1 MLVIEELTD
10 DDGVYVIK
18 WFDRFRLPHAGTRS
32 ASVDVL
38 FQRLPVRNAKELN
51 QLDETTVQAIVGK
64 RDDAPAQSAAGAY
77 RSVPLLAGYIP
88 HLRIGGVYRAG
99 EYIGQ
104 LPGSRRHIDL
114 PHESQLTSASI
125 GDRLAAPAGW
135 SKNLAYR
142 LMTAKQYELRFAL
155 FSRSKCL
162 YFLDRASS
170 TEYVIPRAVIFRT
183 FYASHSLLANAFT
196 SGPWA
201 QTAENL
207 ISESSFR
214 SGLKTQADPIAET
227 WDLVLTPT
235 VPEDDL
241 AHILA
246 LLWFEP
252 YARKCADN
260 IYSAMLQDSG
270 DNVDHVWFASA
281 EIPFRPDSSTLALDV
296 RGFNLLPRTPYFAP
310 GSEVPHHTF
319 LVTSITSFPWPAYAL
334 PVRWEKT
341 NSGAQGGTKTTDP
354 GSRPYSGVQRSEP
367 AGGEVRL
374 TSSTDGS
381 PRYSRLESA
390 EDRISIVGA
399 PPLEKILKQSSIHY
413 EGSGRPAQEDEDG
426 PKASSGNPSH
436 GVDAQQQIHHSAV
449 VRSAISSF
457 AGLLDAVK
465 SLTMGED
472 PLRVSYSVVQPEGSP
487 PVTLAIGEP
496 CWDFLSD
503 AEHLPGCF
511 PRFGWKVVR
520 EHKQR
525 VPRVALILHITL
537 QDQDGYWIEIEPR
550 TSNDAMCSP
559 FIVDVT
565 GDTQETLRAALA
577 VIAEQCGHHLQLPL
591 EGALDVTGSGG
602 RVRCFRHRY
611 TVKDGSATWNVR
623 ALKAFLTGAF
633 NPAEPHAEADH
644 TE

>member
-1 MLVIEELTD
+1 MPVIEELSD
-10 DDGVYVIK
+10 DDELYVIK

-32 ASVDVL
+32 ASVEVL
-38 FQRLPVRNAKELN
+38 FQRLSFRNARELN
-51 QLDETTVQAIVGK
+51 RWHEAAVQAIVGK
-64 RDDAPAQSAAGAY
+64 QDDASTSGTANAY
-77 RSVPLLAGYIP
+77 RSILLLAGYIP
-88 HLRIGGVYRAG
+88 HLRIGSVYRAG
-99 EYIGQ
+99 EYVGQ

-114 PHESQLTSASI
+114 PHESQLTSATI

-135 SKNLAYR
+135 GKNWAYR
-142 LMTAKQYELRFAL
+142 PMTAKQYELPFAL

-170 TEYVIPRAVIFRT
+170 TEYVIPRTVIFRT

-214 SGLKTQADPIAET
+214 SGLKTQADPVAET

-246 LLWFEP
+246 LLWFES

-281 EIPFRPDSSTLALDV
+281 EIPFRPEVSKLALDV
-296 RGFNLLPRTPYFAP
+296 RGFNLLPRTSHFAP
-310 GSEVPHHTF
+310 GSEVPRHTF

-341 NSGAQGGTKTTDP
+341 NSGAQGGTKTNDP
-354 GSRPYSGVQRSEP
+354 GPRPYSGVQRSEP
-367 AGGEVRL
+367 AGGEIRL
-374 TSSTDGS
+374 TSSADGS
-381 PRYSRLESA
+381 PRYPRLEAA

-399 PPLEKILKQSSIHY
+399 PPLEKMLKQSSIHY
-413 EGSGRPAQEDEDG
+413 EGGGRPAQEDEGG

-457 AGLLDAVK
+457 AGLLDAVG
-465 SLTMGED
+465 SLALEED
-472 PLRVSYSVVQPEGSP
+472 PLQVSYSIIQPEVPST
-487 PVTLAIGEP
+487 VTLAISEP

-503 AEHLPGCF
+503 QERLPGCF

-525 VPRVALILHITL
+525 VPRVALILRIAL

-550 TSNDAMCSP
+550 TSSDAMCSP
-559 FIVDVT
+559 FLVGVT

-591 EGALDVTGSGG
+591 EDALDVTGSGG
-602 RVRCFRHRY
+602 LVRCFRHRY

-623 ALKAFLTGAF
+623 ALKAFLNDAF
-633 NPAEPHAEADH
+633 NSIRPHAKANDA
-644 TE
+644 